1 MLEKLLSR
9 SKCRTEL
16 RRDIY
21 SGNRNFGTINIQMR
35 LKSIGMYEI
44 TLGQKR
50 EEKTLGNLSPEAEKK
65 RRG

>member
-1 MLEKLLSR
+1 MLEKLSSR

-21 SGNRNFGTINIQMR
+21 SGDRNFGTINIQMR

-50 EEKTLGNLSPEAEKK
+50 EKTLGNLSPEAEKK